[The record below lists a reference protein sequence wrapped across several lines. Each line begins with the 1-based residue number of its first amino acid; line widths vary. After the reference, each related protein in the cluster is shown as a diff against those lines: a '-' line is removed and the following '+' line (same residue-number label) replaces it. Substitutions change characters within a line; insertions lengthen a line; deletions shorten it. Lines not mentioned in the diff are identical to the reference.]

1 MTFYGDFTLAKDEAF
16 GDYHVDISQ
25 KSDRHIRATVKTYE
39 KTGVYIFVKLFKKKT
54 DGEFTLWQKIC
65 FTKEEFEKLLGAG
78 NLILQPPTVKKVTK
92 KPKKSKKTVVV
103 EEDDDDSGEA
113 NKENIDPNRK
123 HGGSNV

>member
-1 MTFYGDFTLAKDEAF
+1 MTFYGDFTLAKVEAF
-16 GDYHVDISQ
+16 GDYPVDISQ
-25 KSDRHIRATVKTYE
+25 KSNRQIRATVKTYE

-54 DGEFTLWQKIC
+54 NGEFTLWQKIC
-65 FTKEEFEKLLGAG
+65 FTQEEFEKLLGAG
-78 NLILQPPTVKKVTK
+78 KLILQPPTVKKVTK

-123 HGGSNV
+123 YGGSNV

>member
-1 MTFYGDFTLAKDEAF
+1 MTFYGDFTLAEDEAF

-25 KSDRHIRATVKTYE
+25 KSNRHIRATVKTYE

-65 FTKEEFEKLLGAG
+65 FTQEEFEKLLGAG
-78 NLILQPPTVKKVTK
+78 KLILKPPTFKK
-92 KPKKSKKTVVV
+92 VVV

-113 NKENIDPNRK
+113 NKENIDPKQKN
-123 HGGSNV
+123 GGSNV